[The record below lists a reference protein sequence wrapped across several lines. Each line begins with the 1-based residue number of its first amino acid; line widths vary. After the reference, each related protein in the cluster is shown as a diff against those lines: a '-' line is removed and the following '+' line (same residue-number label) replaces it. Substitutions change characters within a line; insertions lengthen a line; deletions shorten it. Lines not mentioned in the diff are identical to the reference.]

1 MATLTPMKTH
11 SLPKPAPS
19 NTSRASG
26 AAKGSA
32 RLKILVI
39 LANFGTKNDGYM
51 KRLLDEYASMPFD
64 VHPVLLTN
72 IPKNLGEKVEV
83 VVQAPTGDP
92 WSFPFPHKKM
102 MADHLDDYDL
112 FIYSED
118 DTLITENNIDAFLK
132 ATEILRDNEIAGFI
146 RSEQGAN
153 GETHFSTVHYHFHW
167 DPASVVSRGGQT
179 FAFFTNEHSACYILT
194 RAQLKRAIESGGFLV
209 HPHQEKYD
217 LLVSAATDPYT
228 QCGFR
233 KLINISRFEDFV
245 LPHLPNK
252 YVGKLGLRDSEMFT
266 QLRALNAVEAGSR
279 SSAVLFNT
287 ETRVGQS
294 KWSKSYYEPVR
305 QDILNLIPSGTR
317 RLLSF
322 GCGWGEMEAELGR
335 RGIQVTA
342 LPVDSVIGACAEARG
357 VNVIYGDME
366 SALAEVSKER
376 FDCVL
381 ATDSLHRFA
390 KPEELLKTF
399 SELLTPGGVV
409 VATVPNLSELGVWM
423 RRLRR
428 DPTTLNQG
436 NFASAGIH
444 QTSRRVIR
452 RWFKDAGLA
461 VRNDVPVISERRR
474 PLRKKMANL
483 GDGWIAEEFIF
494 VGAKA

>member
-1 MATLTPMKTH
+1 MPESTE
-11 SLPKPAPS
+11 SNAP
-19 NTSRASG
+19 RGSG
-26 AAKGSA
+26 VAVGSA

-39 LANFGTKNDGYM
+39 LANFGTKNDGFM
-51 KRLLDEYASMPFD
+51 KRLLEEYASMPFD

-72 IPKNLGEKVEV
+72 VPKNLGEKVEV
-83 VVQAPTGDP
+83 IVQPPVGDP
-92 WSFPFPHKKM
+92 WSFPFPHKQM

-118 DTLITENNIDAFLK
+118 DTLITEKNIDAFLK
-132 ATEILRDNEIAGFI
+132 ATEILRDNEIAGFV
-146 RSEQGAN
+146 RSERGAE
-153 GETHFSTVHYHFHW
+153 GETHFSTVHFHFHW

-179 FAFFTNEHSACYILT
+179 FAFFSNEHSACYILT
-194 RAQLKRAIESGGFLV
+194 RNQLKRAIASGGFLV
-209 HPHQEKYD
+209 KPHQEKYD

-266 QLRALNAVEAGSR
+266 QLRALQDIEAGKR
-279 SSAVLFNT
+279 SPAVLFNT

-305 QDILNLIPSGTR
+305 QDILDLIPPGTR

-322 GCGWGEMEAELGR
+322 GCGWGAMEAELGK

-342 LPVDSVIGACAEARG
+342 LPVDSVIGACAETRG
-357 VNVIYGDME
+357 VDVIYGDLE
-366 SALAEVSKER
+366 TALAKVSNER
-376 FDCVL
+376 FDCIL

-399 SELLTPGGVV
+399 SGLLAPDGVIV
-409 VATVPNLSELGVWM
+409 VTVPNLSELGVWKK
-423 RRLRR
+423 RIKREA
-428 DPTTLNQG
+428 TTLNQG
-436 NFASAGIH
+436 SFASAGVH

-461 VRNDVPVISERRR
+461 VRNDVPVIAERRK

-483 GDGWIAEEFIF
+483 GDGLIAKEFIF
-494 VGAKA
+494 VGAKG